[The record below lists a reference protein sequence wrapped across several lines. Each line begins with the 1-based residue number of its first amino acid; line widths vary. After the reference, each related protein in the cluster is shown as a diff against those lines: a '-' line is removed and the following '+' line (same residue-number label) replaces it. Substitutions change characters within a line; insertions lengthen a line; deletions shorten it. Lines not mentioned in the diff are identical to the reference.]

1 MTVHS
6 KIDSRILQNRVK
18 AHSAQ
23 VTGMTDLE
31 VPMRRETQ
39 SEKTTRL
46 IGEIGFVVVFCLS
59 GFTLTMFALV
69 HMHMSKFLG

>member
-1 MTVHS
+1 M
-6 KIDSRILQNRVK
+6 DSRILQNRVK
-18 AHSAQ
+18 GHGAQ